1 MTLAE
6 SLLRQIED
14 PTLTRNGRA
23 RLRCRI
29 AADLEHRGQ
38 YEAACEALGE
48 LWRGIGLR
56 PDLAGL
62 GRLAAAEVLL
72 RAGALSGWLGSVR
85 QIEGAQE
92 AAKDLL
98 SESISRFQTLEETTR
113 VAAAQSELGFCYYR
127 AGAYDEARTMY
138 SEAIK
143 LLIDSGEKELR
154 AKILLR
160 VVIVEACSGRYNDAL
175 HILTNDAKLFE
186 ESTNDALKG
195 KFHNEL
201 ACALMVLAKTEGRP
215 DYTDRA
221 IIEYTAASHHFDRAG
236 HTSYRARAE
245 NNLGFLLHTIG
256 HYDDAHEHL
265 NHARRLFVIERDEAS
280 AAQVDETRARVLLAE
295 GRTHESERVIRQA
308 VRTLEKGDEQSSLA
322 EALTTQGRVLA
333 KLGAYAESQSTLRR
347 AADLAE
353 QAGAAEDAGRA
364 LLSVIEE
371 HADRIAEHDLLETYQ
386 RADSLLRETQDAE
399 TIARL
404 RLCAGQIVS
413 ARFPAIQP
421 QRRSSRADFWA
432 HFNLPERMRAY
443 EARYV
448 RRALIDAGGSVTHA
462 ARLLGLNHHAKLAFI
477 LKSRHKDLAHLRTPP
492 EKRLKSIMRGRA
504 AARQSPAKARV
515 IRILHVE
522 DNKAVSDVVR
532 DNLID
537 VGWSVVTCADGEA
550 ATKILAS
557 DRPFDLLI
565 FDYDLPD
572 RNGIELIYYART
584 LPHRRR
590 VPSVMFSASNVE
602 SEAWGAGVDA
612 FLRKPEDVGELTTT
626 VTRLLSKNTG

>member
-14 PTLTRNGRA
+14 PTLTRDGRA

-38 YEAACEALGE
+38 YEAAREALGE
-48 LWRGIGLR
+48 LWRGVGQR

-72 RAGALSGWLGSVR
+72 RAGALSGWLGSAR
-85 QIEGAQE
+85 QVEDAQD
-92 AAKDLL
+92 AAKDLI

-154 AKILLR
+154 ANILLR

-186 ESTNDALKG
+186 ESNNDALKG

-201 ACALMVLAKTEGRP
+201 ACALMVLAKIECRP
-215 DYTDRA
+215 DYIDRA
-221 IIEYTAASHHFDRAG
+221 IIEYTAASHHFERAG

-245 NNLGFLLHTIG
+245 NNLGFLLHTVG

-295 GRTHESERVIRQA
+295 GRTHEAERVIRQA
-308 VRTLEKGDEQSSLA
+308 VRTLEKGDEQSPLA
-322 EALTTQGRVLA
+322 EALTTLGRVLA
-333 KLGAYAESQSTLRR
+333 KLGDFAESHSALRR
-347 AADLAE
+347 AADIAE
-353 QAGAAEDAGRA
+353 QVGATEDAGRA

-386 RADSLLRETQDAE
+386 RADSLLRESQDDE

-404 RLCAGQIVS
+404 RACAGRIVY
-413 ARFPAIQP
+413 ARFPATRPQ
-421 QRRSSRADFWA
+421 QRRSLADFWA
-432 HFNLPERMRAY
+432 NFNLPERVRAY
-443 EARYV
+443 EARYI
-448 RRALIDAGGSVTHA
+448 RRALIDAGGSVTTA

-492 EKRLKSIMRGRA
+492 EKRLKSIMRGRDT
-504 AARQSPAKARV
+504 ARQPPATMRAF
-515 IRILHVE
+515 RILYVE
-522 DNKAVSDVVR
+522 DSKAVADAVR
-532 DNLID
+532 DTL
-537 VGWSVVTCADGEA
+537 VEMGWSVVTCADGEA

-565 FDYDLPD
+565 FDYDLPGH
-572 RNGIELIYYART
+572 NGIELIRYART

-590 VPSVMFSASNVE
+590 VPSVIFSASNVE
-602 SEAWGAGVDA
+602 PEAWQAGAAA
-612 FLRKPEDVGELTTT
+612 FLRKPEDVGNLAAT
-626 VTRLLSKNTG
+626 VMRLLTKNTG